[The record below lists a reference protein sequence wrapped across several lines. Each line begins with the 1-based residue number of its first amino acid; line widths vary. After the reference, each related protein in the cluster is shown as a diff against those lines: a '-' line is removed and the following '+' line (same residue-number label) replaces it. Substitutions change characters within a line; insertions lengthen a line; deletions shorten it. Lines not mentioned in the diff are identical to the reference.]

1 MAGLSEARMQMMT
14 FHGFFVKLLYMQLCD
29 RARRCGILAYSTLSS
44 DEQRKQMRRFHGKDF
59 RQKLLVVTQRQSEAM
74 WHTGVFHIV
83 ERRAEEADAA
93 ISRKRFSSK
102 VVSCNATTERG
113 DELYLTYCPLPND
126 EARTQMMTFHGK
138 RFSSKAVLY
147 HAMKISRTGST
158 GVRPVREIEC
168 AAAECRFS
176 RKKEF
181 TSSFLHWSSSQ
192 PWVRQPWRQ
201 RP

>member
-1 MAGLSEARMQMMT
+1 MQ
-14 FHGFFVKLLYMQLCD
+14 HKN
-29 RARRCGILAYSTLSS
+29 RHPI
-44 DEQRKQMRRFHGKDF
+44 F
-59 RQKLLVVTQRQSEAM
+59 RQIVVYATLRQSETM

-83 ERRAEEADAA
+83 ERQAEEANAA

-102 VVSCNATTERG
+102 VISCNATTERDDELYLSYCSLSSDEQRKQMRQFHGKVFLSKGVSCNATTERG
-113 DELYLTYCPLPND
+113 DELYLSYCSLPSD

-138 RFSSKAVLY
+138 DFRQKRY
-147 HAMKISRTGST
+147 YTMQTKISRTGST

>member
-1 MAGLSEARMQMMT
+1 MAGLSEARTQMMT

-44 DEQRKQMRRFHGKDF
+44 DEQRKQMRRFHGK
-59 RQKLLVVTQRQSEAM
+59 
-74 WHTGVFHIV
+74 VFL
-83 ERRAEEADAA
+83 
-93 ISRKRFSSK
+93 SK
-102 VVSCNATTERG
+102 GVSCNATQERG
-113 DELYLTYCPLPND
+113 EGLYSAYCPLPND

-138 RFSSKAVLY
+138 DFRQKRY
-147 HAMKISRTGST
+147 YTTQTKISRTGST

-201 RP
+201 QP